1 MNSANNNTAKTPVCH
16 SCGEVLAF
24 KWGTNIGR
32 SECCNKCGND
42 LRVCLNCVHYDSRS
56 YNECREPQ
64 AERVVEKNRRNFCD
78 YFSIGRDSAGTSSD
92 PKADAL
98 KKLDNLF
105 K

>member
-1 MNSANNNTAKTPVCH
+1 MNSPQGAAERIPVCH
-16 SCGEVLAF
+16 NCQESLSF

-32 SECCNKCGND
+32 SETCTKCGND
-42 LRVCLNCVHYDSRS
+42 LRVCLNCVHYDPRS

-78 YFSIGRDSAGTSSD
+78 YFSIGRDSSGAKAD

-98 KKLDNLF
+98 KKLDDLF